1 MSTTDESRRD
11 EGKNKQKFLTVSLSE
26 STKWIAEVIEDIAAE
41 TGCEKADLMRR
52 CLMEGL
58 AARSEAAKELHESW
72 KRLFD
77 SDAA

>member
-1 MSTTDESRRD
+1 MSTTDDSKRD

-26 STKWIAEVIEDIAAE
+26 STKWIADVIEDIAAE

-58 AARSEAAKELHESW
+58 AARSDAARELYESW

-77 SDAA
+77 SEAA